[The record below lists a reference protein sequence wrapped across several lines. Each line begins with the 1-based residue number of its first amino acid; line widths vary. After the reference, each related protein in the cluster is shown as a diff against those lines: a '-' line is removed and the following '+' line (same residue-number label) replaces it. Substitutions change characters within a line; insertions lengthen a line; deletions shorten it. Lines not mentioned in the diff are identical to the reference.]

1 MRNALIAGAVLAL
14 ALIPGA
20 YAVPTAMPPEERA
33 ADITFSGR
41 VLDDESGDPIP
52 NVTVTLR
59 GTSHGTVSDRGG
71 MYRLMVPRTE
81 LASSEAVL
89 EASHRG
95 YERAEVPVSVV
106 GDSVRRDIP
115 LRPARVELAP
125 VTAAQVAGADGGMS
139 IVGAPPPMAV
149 PAKRAAFSQF
159 SLHPRHP
166 DWNTEQYAY
175 IEENGFLAADQNPL
189 STFSIDV
196 DRASYAN
203 VRRFILEGQLPPRDA
218 VRIEE
223 MVNYFPYDYPQPEPG
238 SPFSITT
245 EVASA
250 PWNPAHR
257 LLRIGLRSPEVERE
271 NLPPSNLVF
280 LIDVSGSM
288 QGPDRLPLVKQSLRL
303 LVNELRASDRVA
315 IVVYAGAAGLVLPS
329 TSGTEKTRIMEAI
342 DRLEAGGSTAGGA
355 GLRLAYDVA
364 RENFIRGGN
373 NRVILATDGD
383 FNVGVSSDAEM
394 IRLVEERRREG
405 TFLTVLGFGRG
416 NLKDARM
423 EQMADHGNGNFAYID
438 GLLEARKV
446 LVSEMGGTLLT
457 VARDVKI
464 QVEFNPAKVRAY
476 RLIGYEN
483 RTLAAEDFN
492 DDRKDAGELGAGH
505 TVTALYE
512 VVPVGADSDVEI
524 RDVDS
529 LRYQALTRPS
539 DGSRAAESAFVKV
552 RYKDPDGEQSRLLEH
567 PVPDRVSPPSRDLT
581 FAAAAAGF
589 GMLLRESEHRGSL
602 DVHQVLELAR
612 RGQGEDPEG
621 YRADFISLVKA
632 YRRLPQRGD
641 EEAPHWR

>member
-1 MRNALIAGAVLAL
+1 
-14 ALIPGA
+14 A

-41 VLDDESGDPIP
+41 VLDGESGDPIP

-81 LASSEAVL
+81 LASAEAVL

-203 VRRFILEGQLPPRDA
+203 LRRFILEGQLLPRDA

-512 VVPVGADSDVEI
+512 VVPVGADTDVEV

-529 LRYQALTRPS
+529 LRYQTPTRPS
-539 DGSRAAESAFVKV
+539 DGSRAAELAFVKV
-552 RYKDPDGEQSRLLEH
+552 RYKDSDREQSRLLEH
-567 PVPDRVSPPSRDLT
+567 PVPDRVDPPSRDLT
-581 FAAAAAGF
+581 FAAAVAGF

-621 YRADFISLVKA
+621 YRADFISLVQA
-632 YRRLPQRGD
+632 YRRLPQRGV
-641 EEAPHWR
+641 EEAPHWRW